1 MTQQRETRRDGQ
13 RIDQST
19 GTPVNGQAGGQ
30 VSGRDSGQAGKQSD
44 NHANSH
50 ANSHADNGYMSEG
63 KLIIVVV
70 ALAILT
76 FLGIL
81 SETSLNIAYSTL
93 MGEFAISAD
102 VVQWLTTDY
111 LLLLSVAIPTSP
123 FMVRTFSTKG
133 LFIAA
138 VALFSTGTVVG
149 ALAVNFPMLLAARL
163 VMALGT
169 GVSLP
174 LLTNI
179 ILEKAPFD
187 KRGMMLGL
195 VSLVTCAAP
204 AIGPVFGG
212 LVMEFLNWHWIFYA
226 MIPFLVISL
235 VLGIATIPD
244 IRHGEKGYLSAP
256 SLLLIAFGLT
266 GIIVAASFF
275 AQWNGDWRFWTVL
288 IGAIA
293 VLGVFAA
300 VQLRMEHPLIEVRT
314 FAHSGF
320 TLGMLI
326 LLMSSGGVLGVNF
339 LLPILLQRGL
349 GHTSMTAALILLPGA
364 VIGAISAPMI
374 GGALRNHFPPKF
386 IACGFIGVAIM
397 DVAMMFGSAREWTVA
412 IAYALFMAASGF
424 VLVPDQTHALNQLP
438 ARMNADGSAVM
449 NTVQQLAG
457 AIGTA
462 VASTLIAEFAG
473 ANTAAGMAQSD
484 AYVAGFS
491 TSMWLFLGMAVCG
504 EILALLMF
512 RYSVRRAMPEEA

>member
-1 MTQQRETRRDGQ
+1 MTEREQRREQPAKAMREGPQPSR
-13 RIDQST
+13 
-19 GTPVNGQAGGQ
+19 
-30 VSGRDSGQAGKQSD
+30 
-44 NHANSH
+44 
-50 ANSHADNGYMSEG
+50 YMSEG
-63 KLIIVVV
+63 RLTIVVV

-93 MGEFAISAD
+93 MGEFSISAD
-102 VVQWLTTDY
+102 VVQWLTTGY
-111 LLLLSVAIPTSP
+111 LLLLSIAIPTSP
-123 FMVRTFSTKG
+123 FMVRTFPTKG
-133 LFIAA
+133 LFVTA
-138 VALFSTGTVVG
+138 VALFSAGTVVG
-149 ALAVNFPMLLAARL
+149 ALAVNFPMLLTARL
-163 VMALGT
+163 IMALGT

-212 LVMEFLNWHWIFYA
+212 LVMEFLNWHWIFYT
-226 MIPFLVISL
+226 MIPFLLISL
-235 VLGIATIPD
+235 VLGCATVPD
-244 IRHGEKGYLSAP
+244 IRHGGKGHLSVP
-256 SLLLIAFGLT
+256 SLVLVAAGLA

-288 IGAIA
+288 VGAIV

-300 VQLRMEHPLIEVRT
+300 VQLKMEHPLVEVRT
-314 FAHSGF
+314 FAFPGF

-326 LLMSSGGVLGVNF
+326 LL
-339 LLPILLQRGL
+339 
-349 GHTSMTAALILLPGA
+349 PGA
-364 VIGAISAPMI
+364 VVGAISAPLI
-374 GGALRNHFPPKF
+374 GGALKAHFPPKF
-386 IACGFIGVAIM
+386 IACGFVGVAIM
-397 DVAMMFGSAREWTVA
+397 DIVMMLGGAHEWAVA

-438 ARMNADGSAVM
+438 AAMNADGSAVM

-462 VASTLIAEFAG
+462 VASTLIAEFSA
-473 ANTAAGMAQSD
+473 ANRAAGMKSAV

-491 TSMWLFLGMAVCG
+491 ASMWVFFGMAVTG
-504 EILALLMF
+504 EILSLLMF
-512 RYSVRRAMPEEA
+512 RFSKRAA

>member
-1 MTQQRETRRDGQ
+1 MRISPAAVNADDANTTRRTVSIHDE
-13 RIDQST
+13 RHNHRTTPAASSA
-19 GTPVNGQAGGQ
+19 GT
-30 VSGRDSGQAGKQSD
+30 
-44 NHANSH
+44 
-50 ANSHADNGYMSEG
+50 MSEG
-63 KLIIVVV
+63 RLTIVVV
-70 ALAILT
+70 ALSILT

-93 MGEFAISAD
+93 MGEFSISAD
-102 VVQWLTTDY
+102 VVQWLTTGY
-111 LLLLSVAIPTSP
+111 LLLLSIAIPTSP
-123 FMVRTFSTKG
+123 FMVRTFPTKG
-133 LFIAA
+133 FVTA
-138 VALFSTGTVVG
+138 VALFSAGTVVG

-163 VMALGT
+163 IMALGT

-179 ILEKAPFD
+179 ILEKAPFNR
-187 KRGMMLGL
+187 RGMMLGL

-212 LVMEFLNWHWIFYA
+212 LVMEFLNWHWIFYT
-226 MIPFLVISL
+226 MIPFLLISL
-235 VLGIATIPD
+235 VLGCATVPD
-244 IRHGEKGYLSAP
+244 IRHGGKGHLSVP
-256 SLLLIAFGLT
+256 SLVLVAAGLA

-288 IGAIA
+288 VGAIG

-300 VQLRMEHPLIEVRT
+300 VQLKMEHPLVEVRT
-314 FAHSGF
+314 FAFPGF

-349 GHTSMTAALILLPGA
+349 GHTSMIAALILLPGA
-364 VIGAISAPMI
+364 VVGAISAPLI
-374 GGALRNHFPPKF
+374 GGALKAHFPPKF
-386 IACGFIGVAIM
+386 IACGFVGVAIM
-397 DVAMMFGSAREWTVA
+397 DIVMMLGGAHEWAVA

-438 ARMNADGSAVM
+438 AAMNADGSAVM

-462 VASTLIAEFAG
+462 VASTLIAEFSA
-473 ANTAAGMAQSD
+473 ANRVAGMKSAA

-491 TSMWLFLGMAVCG
+491 TSMWVFFGMAVTG

-512 RYSVRRAMPEEA
+512 RFSKRAA